1 MPVSELHHQE
11 DVERENHRV
20 DSSWNMRN
28 TKTLEKIAKEKND
41 GDLIK
46 SVSVMGQGH
55 RFSTLS
61 RAALVLTSCS
71 VIPFATQFLPG
82 YINEYSTFH
91 LKHTPN
97 PNGFSC
103 KSPSLN

>member
-1 MPVSELHHQE
+1 MIEE
-11 DVERENHRV
+11 
-20 DSSWNMRN
+20 M
-28 TKTLEKIAKEKND
+28 AKEKND

-46 SVSVMGQGH
+46 SGIGQGH
-55 RFSTLS
+55 KFSTLS

-71 VIPFATQFLPG
+71 VIPFATRFLPG
-82 YINEYSTFH
+82 YINEYLTFH
-91 LKHTPN
+91 QKHPPN